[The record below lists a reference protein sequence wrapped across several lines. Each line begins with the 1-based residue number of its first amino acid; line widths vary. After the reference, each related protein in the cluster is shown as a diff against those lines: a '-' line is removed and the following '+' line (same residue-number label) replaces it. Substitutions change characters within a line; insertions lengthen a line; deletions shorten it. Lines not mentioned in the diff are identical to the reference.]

1 MEEVKVES
9 KECVGKCPKCNSG
22 NVKYEK
28 IVDTGDDVYYPL
40 KCQDCGA
47 EAREYYFVEY
57 SETVAL

>member
-22 NVKYEK
+22 NVKYGNVIE
-28 IVDTGDDVYYPL
+28 VDESVYYPL
-40 KCQDCGA
+40 KCQACGA
-47 EAREYYFVEY
+47 EAREYYFLEY